1 MAIKFED
8 YYQTLGVSR
17 DASAEQIRRAYRK
30 LARQHHPDVSK
41 DKDAAQ
47 RFAKVNE
54 AYEVLSDPEKRQRYD
69 QLGENWQAGQE
80 FRPPPGWENVRFD
93 FKPGAGQ
100 AGGFSFKGGGQFSD
114 FFETLFGDLMGSRHA
129 GGPRGGGRQMFDDL
143 FRQAGAGQD
152 FAKDFGHK
160 RHGAHHAPAAQQ
172 VTDLPITLEQ
182 AYRGGTQRIEVQ
194 GPTGRKNIEVKIPA
208 GATDGMKIRLRGEG
222 LVLRLRIEKDPRFEL
237 QGRNLI
243 TEARISPAQAA
254 LGGKV
259 DVPTLNGTLAM
270 TIPPGSS
277 SGRKLRL
284 KGKGLP
290 AAGKHH
296 PGDLIVRLMIDVP
309 EKMTQQQRELYE
321 KLREEENSG

>member
-17 DASAEQIRRAYRK
+17 NASAEEIRRAYRK

-47 RFAKVNE
+47 KFAKANE
-54 AYEVLSDPEKRQRYD
+54 AYEVLSDPDKRKRYD

-93 FKPGAGQ
+93 FKPGSAGQ

-114 FFETLFGDLMGSRHA
+114 FFETLFGDMM
-129 GGPRGGGRQMFDDL
+129 GGRQSAGRATHGGGAMFDDL
-143 FRQAGAGQD
+143 FRQAGGTQD
-152 FAKDFGHK
+152 FAGDF
-160 RHGAHHAPAAQQ
+160 AHRGQRGSPPEQ
-172 VTDLPITLEQ
+172 VTDLPITLDE
-182 AYRGGTQRIEVQ
+182 AYRGATRRLEVQ
-194 GPTGRKNIEVKIPA
+194 GAAGKKNIDVKIPA

-222 LVLRLRIEKDPRFEL
+222 IVLRLKIKKDPRFEL
-237 QGRNLI
+237 HGRNL
-243 TEARISPAQAA
+243 TTQARISPAQAV

-259 DVPTLNGTLAM
+259 DVPTLNGTLTM

-277 SGRKLRL
+277 SGKKLRL

-290 AAGKHH
+290 ATGKHQ
-296 PGDLIVRLMIDVP
+296 PGDLFVKLIIEVP
-309 EKMTQQQRELYE
+309 EKLTPQQRELYE
-321 KLREEENSG
+321 KLREAESSG